1 MTVLRLVL
9 SGPDAWGRAWA
20 PHPETGTPIYVA
32 DGIPGEEVEVRLEGL
47 VGDGAWEGTLLRVWR
62 ASPHRVPAPCP
73 YFGPPQPV
81 ELPEGI
87 RLNPE
92 GAPRCAGCQWQHV
105 DYLEQLR
112 WKRAMVVGQ
121 LAATVQ
127 GLPRS
132 GPSPETW
139 ADRLVE
145 DPIAFGDPDTPAEER
160 LLSYGYCTQMRFRVD
175 PTGRLGLPARTG
187 PESTEGRA
195 PVPVQA
201 CLLHHPQLDQLF
213 QAFQEAEPEP
223 PMALDEGAA
232 PEQEGP
238 VHGTSQEAPA
248 WDGQEP
254 GHSRPGLRAVRLA
267 VGATGPEL
275 TAQEPGMVVLELA
288 GRELPDL
295 ALALPV
301 NVVLYRERGRQAEV
315 ELLVGEWSYPV
326 SVGERWIR
334 AYPPV
339 GPRDFLWP
347 HALANQAIPEIL
359 AQVLELQ
366 PFEHLLD
373 IWAGFGVHTVAL
385 AEAVGTVIA
394 LEEDPLALRALAE
407 NLAGLDNVALH
418 PGPLPQ
424 TLKRLQRKGYR
435 ADVALIHLPEE
446 GPPLEALV
454 PPLYRMGVV
463 RFGVITERP
472 EAVGRA
478 VAPLQE
484 RSFRLHRVQPVD
496 LAPHQSRVTVIARFE
511 RHR

>member
-20 PHPETGTPIYVA
+20 PHPETGTPIYVV
-32 DGIPGEEVEVRLEGL
+32 DGLPGEEVEVRLEGL
-47 VGDGAWEGTLLRVWR
+47 REHGAWEGTLLQVYR

-73 YFGPPQPV
+73 YFGPPRPV
-81 ELPEGI
+81 ELPDGT
-87 RLNPE
+87 RLNP
-92 GAPRCAGCQWQHV
+92 GGTPRCAGCQWQHV
-105 DYLEQLR
+105 DYVEQLR
-112 WKRAMVVGQ
+112 WKRSMVVEQ
-121 LAATVQ
+121 LAAGAQ
-127 GLPRS
+127 AFPRPRS
-132 GPSPETW
+132 APTGW

-145 DPIAFGDPDTPAEER
+145 DPIAFGDPDTPTEDR
-160 LLSYGYCTQMRFRVD
+160 LLTYGYCTQMRFPVD
-175 PTGRLGLPARTG
+175 PEGRLGLPARAA
-187 PESTEGRA
+187 PEQVGDNP

-213 QAFQEAEPEP
+213 QAFQEADPEP
-223 PMALDEGAA
+223 PAG
-232 PEQEGP
+232 
-238 VHGTSQEAPA
+238 
-248 WDGQEP
+248 DGQGP
-254 GHSRPGLRAVRLA
+254 APSRPGLRAVRLA

-275 TAQEPGMVVLELA
+275 TDQEPGMVVLELA
-288 GRELPDL
+288 GRVLPDL
-295 ALALPV
+295 TLDLPV

-315 ELLVGEWSYPV
+315 ELLVGEWSYPI
-326 SVGERWIR
+326 SVGPRRLR

-347 HALANQAIPEIL
+347 HVLANQAIPEIL
-359 AQVLELQ
+359 AQVLDLQ

-373 IWAGFGVHTVAL
+373 IWAGFGVHTAAL

-394 LEEDPLALRALAE
+394 LEEDPLALRALEE

-446 GPPLEALV
+446 GPPLETLV

-484 RSFRLHRVQPVD
+484 RSFRLHQVQPVD
-496 LAPHQSRVTVIARFE
+496 LAPHQARVTVIARFE